1 MMYERPEGAREVD
14 DSNSEEQAARIA
26 EAQKQMEAA
35 RSKFTTLRNV
45 TIGAEQVRCW
55 PWDGGGAA

>member
-55 PWDGGGAA
+55 P